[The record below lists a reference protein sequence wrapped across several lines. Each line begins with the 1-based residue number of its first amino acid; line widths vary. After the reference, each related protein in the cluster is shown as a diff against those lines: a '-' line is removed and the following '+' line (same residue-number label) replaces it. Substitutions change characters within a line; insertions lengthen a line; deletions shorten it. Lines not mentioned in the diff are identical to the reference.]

1 LRYGRRRGWLG
12 YTGKAWLPAPY
23 SLHPERLR
31 EAQPLSEDPEATESL
46 RARLLAQVV
55 EDQVSQGAEV
65 RMSAPH
71 QVMLSRR
78 RPVSHGLHAV
88 LTLLTGGV
96 WAPVWLIMAVARK
109 DEIAAYEVDRWG
121 HVWLRE
127 GGITG

>member
-1 LRYGRRRGWLG
+1 
-12 YTGKAWLPAPY
+12 
-23 SLHPERLR
+23 
-31 EAQPLSEDPEATESL
+31 
-46 RARLLAQVV
+46 
-55 EDQVSQGAEV
+55 
-65 RMSAPH
+65 
-71 QVMLSRR
+71 MLSRR

-127 GGITG
+127 GGIIG